1 MFDRRFEKDDS
12 RGSLFVDGRRLP
24 FVIFLSLSLVFL
36 LLDRAEAD
44 VFDEAREAITDFTSP
59 IYEFVSPPVRAI
71 RAWFGRAP
79 GIFSTLRENERL
91 RNENAELRAWKEAAL
106 VLEKEIARYQA
117 LLNVQVDPEIGYVTG
132 RVVTEASG
140 PFIRT
145 LVVNLGKRQGV
156 FDGNAVVDADGLV
169 GRILGSGHKASRVL
183 LLNDL
188 NSHVPVMIEPGND
201 RAVLS
206 GTNKVHPILEFLSRD
221 AQVQVG
227 DKVVTSGHGGLLPP
241 NLPVGLVSKVTDK
254 QIRVRLFSSETKV
267 KRVRVLQ
274 YDFPT
279 EVIESAP
286 KDPSAQAL
294 QAFAGNG

>member
-1 MFDRRFEKDDS
+1 MFDRKFESDNPKE
-12 RGSLFVDGRRLP
+12 SLFAQGKRFP
-24 FVIFLSLSLVFL
+24 FIIFLSLSLVFL

-44 VFDEAREAITDFTSP
+44 AFDEAREAITDFTSP
-59 IYEFVSPPVRAI
+59 IYEFVSPPVKAL

-79 GIFSTLRENERL
+79 EIFSTLRENERL
-91 RNENAELRAWKEAAL
+91 RRENAELRAWKEAAL
-106 VLEKEIARYQA
+106 VLERENARYEA
-117 LLNVQVDPEIGYVTG
+117 LLNVVVDPEISYVTG

-156 FDGNAVVDADGLV
+156 RDGNAVIDEDGLV
-169 GRILGSGHKASRVL
+169 GRILGSGHRASRVL

-188 NSHVPVMIEPGND
+188 NSHVPVMIEPGNY
-201 RAVLS
+201 RAVLT
-206 GTNKVHPILEFLSRD
+206 GTNKVHPVLEFLSRD

-241 NLPVGLVSKVTDK
+241 HLPVGIVSRVNDK
-254 QIRVRLFSSETKV
+254 QIRVRLFSSEAKV

-274 YDFPT
+274 YDFPN
-279 EVIESAP
+279 EVIEVSP
-286 KDPSAQAL
+286 EIPGDQPLQAL
-294 QAFAGNG
+294 ARDG